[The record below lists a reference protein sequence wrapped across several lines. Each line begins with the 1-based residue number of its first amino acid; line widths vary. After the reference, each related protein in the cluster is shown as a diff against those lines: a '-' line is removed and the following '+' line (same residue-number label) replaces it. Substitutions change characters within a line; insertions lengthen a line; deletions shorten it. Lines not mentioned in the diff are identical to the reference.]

1 MQNSIRCSLPD
12 RRFME
17 IPFKKI
23 ELEDIELLE
32 GYLKKKTYRSCE
44 LVFPNIYLW
53 SRKYPV
59 DYAIVED
66 TLIFRSLAE
75 CKGTSITFP
84 AGEREQIHKAMDVM
98 IQWFK
103 EQNLT
108 MHMHLV
114 QEPEFELLS
123 LWYPGEFEITYDRD
137 SADYVYETEKLITLA
152 GKKLHGKRNHINKFK
167 EAYPDWSYEPI
178 TKENVEDC
186 FQMALEWRNINQCEW
201 DVEKRDEMC
210 VTLNALRLLEELK
223 LTGGLIRVEGRVI
236 AFAIGEPLNP
246 DTFVVHIE
254 KAFAD
259 IQGAY
264 PIINQQFAAN
274 AAKDYLYVN
283 REEDTGSEGLRKAKL
298 SYRPVF
304 LVDKGMVR
312 KIGGK

>member
-23 ELEDIELLE
+23 ELEDRELLE
-32 GYLKKKTYRSCE
+32 HYLKQKTYRSCE

-53 SRKYPV
+53 SRKYPT

-66 TLIFRSLAE
+66 TLIFRSFE
-75 CKGTSITFP
+75 EKGGTSITFP
-84 AGEREQIHKAMDVM
+84 AGEIEQIHKALDVM
-98 IQWFK
+98 MQWFK

-114 QEPEFELLS
+114 QEPEFELLN

-167 EAYPDWSYEPI
+167 ELYPDWSYEPI

-201 DVEKRDEMC
+201 NVEKRDEMC

-264 PIINQQFAAN
+264 PMINQQFAAN

-312 KIGGK
+312 KIGGM